1 MNHPPRPNEGI
12 DLLNDLKEVMFPVIW
27 FESSSEVPL
36 ELSSPIYWLTMLPT
50 IAQISA
56 VNILIISTLSI
67 FLFFGKAR
75 KAKASFSYSNM
86 PSWRFLS
93 R

>member
-1 MNHPPRPNEGI
+1 MNHPQRPNERI

-27 FESSSEVPL
+27 FESASEVPQ
-36 ELSSPIYWLTMLPT
+36 ELSSPIYLLTMLPT

-56 VNILIISTLSI
+56 TTILVISLASI
-67 FLFFGKAR
+67 LLFFWKAW
-75 KAKASFSYSNM
+75 KAKAGFNYSTM